1 MKGTVNKVYRNALLL
16 EKMVKL
22 DKYDRRKI
30 VLNLLQHKTERE
42 LESELGIPRST
53 LHDWKSLRQDNTGE
67 NIHVSLAMIKR
78 KLSSFKPTNSEDIVY
93 LIDIKKIIESIL
105 EKKE

>member
-1 MKGTVNKVYRNALLL
+1 MNSTVNKVYRNALLL

-42 LESELGIPRST
+42 LEAELGIPRST

-67 NIHVSLAMIKR
+67 LIHISLLSIKR
-78 KLSSFKPTNSEDIVY
+78 KLSSFKPTNSEDIMN